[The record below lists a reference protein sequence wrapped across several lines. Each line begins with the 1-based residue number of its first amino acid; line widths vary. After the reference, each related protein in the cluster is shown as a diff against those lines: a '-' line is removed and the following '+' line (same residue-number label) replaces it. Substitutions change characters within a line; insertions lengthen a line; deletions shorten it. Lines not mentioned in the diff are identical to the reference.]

1 MWEEVLGMIA
11 SLAHSF
17 GAHHAYRDQRSALTR
32 PGLDDRCSSLLRA
45 AEHAARFEDVRGSL
59 WRLPSAFAE

>member
-11 SLAHSF
+11 SLA
-17 GAHHAYRDQRSALTR
+17 ALIERAPYRDRSSAPTR

-45 AEHAARFEDVRGSL
+45 AEHAVRFEDVRGSL
-59 WRLPSAFAE
+59 WRPRSAVAE